1 MNGYTLE
8 YILKSKIKK
17 MKNTNKLNI
26 NINKDDHNI
35 NDYLYAWSELGVRA
49 NKSAFHG
56 YFQPEVFIGYIQELG
71 FTEISTF
78 VDYIPNSEVSII
90 NQKCFGKI
98 EENIFLSYTHLDKN
112 HEDAMLSEVSFFFD
126 SSKVERVNEILEE
139 ISEISIREDEEII
152 EETNSENLF
161 MLGLSQN
168 GFDLE
173 YLDRNENF
181 EDIEYYYEEEI
192 LKKVKKTI
200 KKIKQ
205 EKKGLTI
212 ISGERGCGKT
222 NLLSYISSKVKKN
235 CIYIPSNLVET
246 SVSSTDFIKF
256 VKQNISSSILL
267 IDDLELY
274 LSQIYSKSNLFTNNL
289 LQIVDGLQSDSLNLH
304 IIVSA
309 NCSLSEIDKTL
320 LESNNITEIIEIGKL
335 SESKIEELND
345 FLGKKNKIK
354 SSLKLSD
361 VLKDKYNK
369 NVTELGF
376 K

>member
-8 YILKSKIKK
+8 YILNSKIKK

-35 NDYLYAWSELGVRA
+35 NDYLYVWSELGVRP

-56 YFQPEVFIGYIQELG
+56 YFQPEVFIGYIQELE

-139 ISEISIREDEEII
+139 ISEISIKEDEEII

-256 VKQNISSSILL
+256 AKQNISSSVML

-274 LSQIYSKSNLFTNNL
+274 LSKIYSKSNLFTNNL
-289 LQIVDGLQSDSLNLH
+289 LQIVDGLQSDSLNIH
-304 IIVSA
+304 IIVSV
-309 NCSLSEIDKTL
+309 NCSISEIDKTL

-354 SSLKLSD
+354 SNLKLSD
-361 VLKDKYNK
+361 VLKGGYSK
-369 NVTELGF
+369 NDTELGF